1 MIQKLQ
7 RGWRFIPVVPGM
19 SPTDSEIEGLER
31 EIQRREAA
39 ARLPQQRNEQ
49 IGPALPKVGGEL
61 GRLQRLQKSKDLE
74 TKQQEDAFKAGVGQ
88 MLIAN
93 PIKDISDAMYEGNKV
108 TIWPETKVSSAGL
121 MLAGLAA
128 PAGLKL
134 LSRTRK
140 LVPSTGYFDEG
151 RRYLKYKNL
160 DPQYSQITSPVDN
173 FFNTDRILL
182 TRIKE
187 DASYPPIKWGPY
199 DEIHFTIL
207 PDELYTPDFIKSRYD
222 TDIPTLSD
230 LYDAQKLFV
239 DKINNNFGSNA
250 TVERLFKKSTGE
262 VNRDEITR
270 IYNNLQDD
278 TERGLF
284 GNYWN
289 QYAGY
294 MNKKLIP
301 FSEQRE
307 AYKNG
312 LQFAADY
319 FYSPGYVERFN
330 KQKFKYGNYPE
341 QKYIFPK
348 ENLVKWIEGRNNATS
363 SLKFGLFDSRRFGF
377 RLGETGTHEAFHW
390 NPTYNKKSKVS
401 GVSVSTES
409 PYYNNNY
416 SNIPQEIKEI
426 LTPSQDALKRR
437 HSQGL
442 GDLEHDA
449 ELSEQYSDLGAL
461 RYNLNKEGIFDSR
474 KIGEQFNQKMLDMFR
489 GTKSAKT
496 DRFLDLHTDD
506 QIIKAVNEIAANNK
520 SNLNNYV

>member
-108 TIWPETKVSSAGL
+108 TIWPETKISSAGL

-140 LVPSTGYFDEG
+140 LIPSTGYFDEG
-151 RRYLKYKNL
+151 RRYFKYKNL
-160 DPQYSQITSPVDN
+160 DPQYSPVQWDS
-173 FFNTDRILL
+173 FNKIYFS
-182 TRIKE
+182 K
-187 DASYPPIKWGPY
+187 
-199 DEIHFTIL
+199 L
-207 PDELYTPDFIKSRYD
+207 PDELYTPDFIKQRYITNQVD
-222 TDIPTLSD
+222 
-230 LYDAQKLFV
+230 YNNAQKLFV
-239 DKINNNFGSNA
+239 NKINDKFKANTS
-250 TVERLFKKSTGE
+250 VEQLFKDDYNE
-262 VNRDEITR
+262 DEISR
-270 IYNNLQDD
+270 IYNKL
-278 TERGLF
+278 TENEKSQF
-284 GNYWN
+284 DNYWG
-289 QYAGY
+289 QYVGY
-294 MNKKLIP
+294 VNKKLIP
-301 FSEQRE
+301 FSEQRD
-307 AYKNG
+307 AYKKG
-312 LQFAADY
+312 LQFASDY
-319 FYSPGYVERFN
+319 FHSPGYDQRFS
-330 KQKFKYGNYPE
+330 KLKIKYGDFPRTKNIYPE
-341 QKYIFPK
+341 SDQ
-348 ENLVKWIEGRNNATS
+348 VTWIPGYRNANSA
-363 SLKFGLFDSRRFGF
+363 LEFGLFDGDRFKFRFGS
-377 RLGETGTHEAFHW
+377 TATHEGFHW
-390 NPTYNKKSKVS
+390 NPTYNNRGGSS
-401 GVSVSTES
+401 LTAES
-409 PYYNNNY
+409 PYYGNNY

-474 KIGEQFNQKMLDMFR
+474 KISEQFNQKMLDMFR
-489 GTKSAKT
+489 GTESAKT